1 MAWAFVVGVPGAVL
15 IAIGAAVGW
24 NYREDLSRARAA
36 ARQGA
41 RVIDTV
47 SGSIECAEAGMGVP
61 LLSIHGAGGGF
72 DQGLSLAQ
80 AFVGDGFRI
89 IAPSRFGYLGTP
101 APTDVSPA
109 AQADAHA
116 ALLEALAA
124 PKAIVFGFSA
134 GARSAI
140 ELAIRHPERVR
151 ALVLIV
157 PATYSP
163 ETPVSVDES
172 RGSRLALRLVTSGA
186 DFAWWAAAKL
196 APTTLI
202 RFLGVPPATLARA
215 SQGEQDRAL
224 TIVASIEPLS
234 LRLLG
239 VAIDSA
245 PTVDVPPLERVTAP
259 TLIVSAS
266 DDLFKTAGAAG
277 YAARR
282 IAGAKLVLYDDGGHL
297 LLGHVDDARAQIQAF
312 LAETE
317 SRMGVG
323 QAASSVL

>member
-1 MAWAFVVGVPGAVL
+1 MAWAFVVGVAAAVL

-41 RVIDTV
+41 RLIDTA
-47 SGSIECAEAGMGVP
+47 SGPIECGEAGRGAP

-89 IAPSRFGYLGTP
+89 IAPSRFGYLGTTAP
-101 APTDVSPA
+101 ADVSPA
-109 AQADAHA
+109 TQADAHA

-163 ETPVSVDES
+163 DTPVSADES

-186 DFAWWAAAKL
+186 DFAWWAVAKL
-196 APTTLI
+196 APTTLL
-202 RFLGVPPATLARA
+202 RFLGVPPGTLANASRA
-215 SQGEQDRAL
+215 EQDRAL

-234 LRLLG
+234 LRLSG
-239 VAIDSA
+239 VTIDSA
-245 PTVDVPPLERVTAP
+245 PRIDEPPLERVAAP
-259 TLIVSAS
+259 TLIVSAR
-266 DDLFKTAGAAG
+266 DDLFKTAGAAA

-282 IAGAKLVLYDDGGHL
+282 IASAKLVLYDDGGHL
-297 LLGHVDDARAQIQAF
+297 LLGHADDARAQVQAF
-312 LAETE
+312 LAEIE

-323 QAASSVL
+323 QAPSSAL